1 MRGKVEI
8 WRQAPLVANAVSKRH
23 ATQATVQIKGP
34 VMIGTGKLLRVAA
47 MGDTEE
53 RTAVGTTV
61 DEHLHGALRVP
72 DHDHRG
78 IAKALGFEITRG
90 RGFDLQSDPVP
101 NITPENALLLA
112 GIQHRIGKDL
122 IGHPADAQHWPM

>member
-1 MRGKVEI
+1 
-8 WRQAPLVANAVSKRH
+8 
-23 ATQATVQIKGP
+23 
-34 VMIGTGKLLRVAA
+34 MIGTGKLLRVATLS
-47 MGDTEE
+47 DTEK

-78 IAKALGFEITRG
+78 IAKALSFEIARG

-112 GIQHRIGKDL
+112 RIQRRIGKDL
-122 IGHPADAQHWPM
+122 IGHPADTQRRPM